1 MRSLRTSDGEA
12 GQLDLFVGA
21 GSDIAAR
28 DAQDLMAWPF
38 FSLAKSKR
46 VKPIDFRMSKL
57 LAKTIDALAN
67 GCFHHPVA
75 LRGPSYLFIIPL

>member
-1 MRSLRTSDGEA
+1 MIGST
-12 GQLDLFVGA
+12 VGS
-21 GSDIAAR
+21 GIQVPR
-28 DAQDLMAWPF
+28 D
-38 FSLAKSKR
+38 R
-46 VKPIDFRMSKL
+46 VAMRMSKL